1 MPQNKIG
8 TVSSAKMQNTVV
20 VKVVEKV
27 KHPFYKKLITKTTKF
42 KAHSDMALKVG
53 QKVKIAE
60 TKPIS
65 KQVHFKVVEV
75 LK

>member
-1 MPQNKIG
+1 
-8 TVSSAKMQNTVV
+8 MQNTVV

-42 KAHSDMALKVG
+42 KAHNDMDLKVG

-60 TKPIS
+60 TKPLS
-65 KQVHFKVVEV
+65 KQVHFKVTEV